1 MFRNSLMLLSAV
13 ALTGCLAQ
21 SNVQSKYMAQQDE
34 CRGHVQSTLAVLTG
48 PDNNLGSGQPPSGS
62 GSAVQQFSDCM
73 NKTGWHVSVP
83 KPGSTTVVVNNPPSG
98 SPSTNPHA
106 AAAVAPAPTQT
117 TTVYNPPAPGQTAV
131 VSPPSG
137 APSTNPSAAAARV
150 APPVTTVE
158 PAAPV
163 ATYQPGRPATSTVV
177 TYGQGAGRNF

>member
-1 MFRNSLMLLSAV
+1 MILSAL
-13 ALTGCLAQ
+13 ALTGCMAQ
-21 SNVQSKYMAQQDE
+21 SSIQSKYMSQQDE
-34 CRGHVQSTLAVLTG
+34 CRGHVQSTLAIFTG
-48 PDNNLGSGQPPSGS
+48 AGNTLGSGQPSTGA

-83 KPGSTTVVVNNPPSG
+83 KAGSTTVVVNNPPSG

-106 AAAVAPAPTQT
+106 AAAVAPAPAQ

-150 APPVTTVE
+150 AMPVTTVE
-158 PAAPV
+158 PAAPI
-163 ATYQPGRPATSTVV
+163 ATYQPARPNTSPAVS
-177 TYGQGAGRNF
+177 YGQGAGRNF